1 MIREV
6 HWGSKV
12 ELLIKKGEP
21 LSLSYGI
28 FASYNR
34 DGPFRALQDFDLQRV
49 IEEYKNKTFEVEDEY
64 SLLSNF
70 HDYLIA
76 HQYIERTLCRNIHL
90 GEFNGFD
97 VREVIDSDK

>member
-1 MIREV
+1 MGLVIRN
-6 HWGSKV
+6 
-12 ELLIKKGEP
+12 GEP
-21 LSLSYGI
+21 ISLSFGI
-28 FASYNR
+28 FGSYNR

-49 IEEYKNKTFEVEDEY
+49 IDEYKNQISEAEDEY

-76 HQYIERTLCRNIHL
+76 HHFIERTLCRNIHL

-97 VREVIDSDK
+97 VREELDPSALAPE

>member
-1 MIREV
+1 MGLVIRN
-6 HWGSKV
+6 
-12 ELLIKKGEP
+12 GEA
-21 LSLSYGI
+21 LSLSFGI

-34 DGPFRALQDFDLQRV
+34 DGPFRALQDFDLQKL
-49 IEEYKNKTFEVEDEY
+49 IEVYKNMASEYEDEY
-64 SLLSNF
+64 SMLSNF

-97 VREVIDSDK
+97 VREKIDSDE